1 MTKKELKM
9 FDVDEQLDAAFG
21 KEGTTEREA
30 AKIKANTL
38 FIGQVI
44 EQARRKAAIT
54 QTELAKKIGTDR
66 AYISRVEAGEIDPT
80 VSTFY
85 RIASAL
91 GLNVE
96 LMSNPIVKIESEI
109 EYKAICQRIEELLPM
124 TGNDTP
130 VTDRSF
136 IELKLISDLAA
147 DYDEEHYP
155 MGKPSLVGLIELRMY
170 EMEISKDQLPAL
182 VGIDPLRID
191 AIMQNKDNPTTHEI
205 ALIGKK
211 LTIDPNNCTINRTVE
226 VIVEQ
231 SGDNLSAYIEGAPII
246 TVGDDLKEIEL
257 NMKEA
262 IELYLEDN
270 TNPIEILTG
279 DFELSFKLIQP

>member
-1 MTKKELKM
+1 M
-9 FDVDEQLDAAFG
+9 
-21 KEGTTEREA
+21 
-30 AKIKANTL
+30 
-38 FIGQVI
+38 
-44 EQARRKAAIT
+44 
-54 QTELAKKIGTDR
+54 
-66 AYISRVEAGEIDPT
+66 EAGEIDPT
-80 VSTFY
+80 VSSFY

-96 LMSNPIVKIESEI
+96 LMPNPIVKIESEI

-124 TGNDTP
+124 TENDTP
-130 VTDRSF
+130 VTDCRF

-170 EMEISKDQLPAL
+170 EMEITKDQLPVL
-182 VGIDPLRID
+182 IGIDTLRID

-211 LTIDPNNCTINRTVE
+211 LTIDPNNYTTNRTVE

-231 SGDNLSAYIEGAPII
+231 SDDNLSAYIEGAPII
-246 TVGDDLKEIEL
+246 TVGDDMKEIEL

-270 TNPIEILTG
+270 TNPVEILTG
-279 DFELSFKLIQP
+279 DFELRFKLIHP

>member
-1 MTKKELKM
+1 MKM

-21 KEGTTEREA
+21 KEGTPEREA
-30 AKIKANTL
+30 AEERASAF

-54 QTELAKKIGTDR
+54 QTELAKKIGTDKV
-66 AYISRVEAGEIDPT
+66 YISQIEAGEIDPT
-80 VSTFY
+80 VSTFF

-96 LMSNPIVKIESEI
+96 LMPNPIVKIESEI

-147 DYDEEHYP
+147 DYDDEHFP
-155 MGKPSLVGLIELRMY
+155 MGKPSFVDLIELQME
-170 EMEISKDQLPAL
+170 EMEITKDQLPAL

-191 AIMQNKDNPTTHEI
+191 AIMQNKDNPTTQEI
-205 ALIGKK
+205 ALIGRK
-211 LTIDPNNCTINRTVE
+211 LTIDPNKCNTNRTVE

-270 TNPIEILTG
+270 TNPVDILTG